1 MRPVYM
7 IDLCQAQI
15 IRNEQLAQLVRRG
28 VTPEQETAREL
39 LVGVIALAVIYG
51 LLTVLVM
58 VQL

>member
-15 IRNEQLAQLVRRG
+15 IRNEQLAQLVRCG